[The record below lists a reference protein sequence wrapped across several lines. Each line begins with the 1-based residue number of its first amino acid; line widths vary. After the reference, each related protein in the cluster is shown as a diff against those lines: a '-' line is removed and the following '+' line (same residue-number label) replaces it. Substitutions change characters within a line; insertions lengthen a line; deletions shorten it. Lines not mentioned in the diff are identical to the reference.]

1 MKAMTAIVECL
12 FQSHGCAC
20 IRAHTDKPIS
30 IKITFLS
37 SYSSVKIIAYIAYK
51 KPKAASGL
59 DLDARHLP
67 RF

>member
-1 MKAMTAIVECL
+1 MP
-12 FQSHGCAC
+12 CAC
-20 IRAHTDKPIS
+20 ALAHPDKPIS

-59 DLDARHLP
+59 EYGARHLP
-67 RF
+67 HFDDVHRDVP